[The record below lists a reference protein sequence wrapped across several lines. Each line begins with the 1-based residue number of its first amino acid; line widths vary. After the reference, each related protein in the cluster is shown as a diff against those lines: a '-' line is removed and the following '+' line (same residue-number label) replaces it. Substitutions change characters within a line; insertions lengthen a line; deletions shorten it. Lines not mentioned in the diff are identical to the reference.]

1 MISIKVPARICFY
14 GDHQDYLGLPVIAG
28 TINRFIQLK
37 AIPNT
42 SNNFVIKLL
51 DLKET
56 IRITIADACENVK
69 NGDYFRSCIAIL
81 REKDFVFERGYD
93 IKISGNIP
101 VNAGLSSSS
110 ALVVAW
116 IRFLV
121 EIQQK
126 PISVTDK
133 EIGHLAYKA
142 EVEYFGQPGGLM
154 DQYTIAQGGM
164 LFINTSTGN
173 SSPLN
178 AELGT
183 LIIAESGI
191 AKQTIEVL
199 NDARV
204 YANKAIALVKKRNPN
219 FELSSATLDDYKKY
233 LTVVTDEFKNH
244 WYAAIHNF
252 NITKKAKLELQKE
265 TPDITFLGNL
275 MNQHQQILQEKIK
288 NTPKKMIEMMDAAR
302 NSGAY
307 GTKIIGSGGGGC
319 ILALTDAYSKNKVV
333 KAFIDSG
340 AIDSY
345 EVSLVKV

>member
-1 MISIKVPARICFY
+1 MINIKVPARICFY

-28 TINRFIQLK
+28 TINRFINIK
-37 AIPNT
+37 AVPNFKD
-42 SNNFVIKLL
+42 SYNIRLL
-51 DLKET
+51 DIKKTISISLDDELKD
-56 IRITIADACENVK
+56 IK
-69 NGDYFRSCIAIL
+69 NGDYFRSSMNVLI
-81 REKDFVFERGYD
+81 EKGLVFKKGYD
-93 IKISGNIP
+93 IEIYGNIP
-101 VNAGLSSSS
+101 INAGLSSSS
-110 ALVVAW
+110 ALVVCWLRFLIASQEKP
-116 IRFLV
+116 IRFTN
-121 EIQQK
+121 I
-126 PISVTDK
+126 
-133 EIGHLAYKA
+133 EIGHLAYEA
-142 EVEYFGQPGGLM
+142 ETNYFKQPGGLM
-154 DQYTIAQGGM
+154 DQFTIAQGGL
-164 LFINTSTGN
+164 LFIDTQKGICN
-173 SSPLN
+173 SLRAN
-178 AELGT
+178 IGT
-183 LIIAESGI
+183 LVVAESGI

-219 FELSSATLDDYKKY
+219 FELSSVTLDDYKKY

-319 ILALTDAYSKNKVV
+319 IVALTDAYSKNKVV